1 MRFRAKSGESRSEP
15 LPAGAEN
22 FPYWEVRAQVSPP
35 LLRGDPVANK
45 RSCANFPPSNRSC
58 GMPKK
63 KMQGATQK
71 KHPRTKPDTILGHP
85 DGPRPQKPVPLI
97 AAVSSRG
104 FWEFVKKMHFS
115 NHRKWGSDRRV
126 RNSMLL
132 VHALVVR
139 RGGVVVR
146 EGGGPGWVFSLRFFK
161 NRAQKVENREPFS
174 VQKSGVTT

>member
-1 MRFRAKSGESRSEP
+1 MRFAAKSGESRSEP

-22 FPYWEVRAQVSPP
+22 FPYWEVRVQVSPP

-58 GMPKK
+58 GILRKKLRGATPKK
-63 KMQGATQK
+63 R
-71 KHPRTKPDTILGHP
+71 PRTKHDIILGHP
-85 DGPRPQKPVPLI
+85 DGPRPQKPVFLF
-97 AAVSSRG
+97 AAVSSWGVLR
-104 FWEFVKKMHFS
+104 FVKKMHFS

-126 RNSMLL
+126 RNSMFL

-146 EGGGPGWVFSLRFFK
+146 EGGCPGWDFFSAFF
-161 NRAQKVENREPFS
+161 QKPRT
-174 VQKSGVTT
+174 KS